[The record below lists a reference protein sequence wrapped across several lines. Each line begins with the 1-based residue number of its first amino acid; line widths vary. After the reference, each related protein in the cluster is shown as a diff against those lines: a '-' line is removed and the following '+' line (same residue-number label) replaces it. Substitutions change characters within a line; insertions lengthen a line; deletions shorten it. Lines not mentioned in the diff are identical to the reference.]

1 MIDPLSLHRRLL
13 TLDTHIDIPWPN
25 GADPFTDTARRVDL
39 PKMRR
44 GHLTAGCFAAYV
56 PQGPRSPEGRAA
68 ALSRALAMLEVIR
81 GMATTRNG
89 IEARLTTTVAETRQ
103 AHEAGAIAIIPAIEN
118 GHALGGDLANLA
130 RFRALGARYV
140 TLCHNGHNDL
150 CDSAHPRADLGDQ
163 AVLHHGLSAMGREAI
178 IEMNRLGMLVDVSH
192 LSRQAML
199 QAAML
204 SKTPVVATHSCVT
217 SLCDAARNM
226 DDQQLDALHEVG
238 GVIQITAVSA
248 FLRPRAR
255 PEDVTVSDFCDHIDY
270 VVRRIGLAHV
280 GISSDFDGGG
290 GFTGWRDASESAN
303 LTAEL
308 VRRGYGEH
316 EIAQLWGGN
325 FLRIME
331 QAETSQGASPVGA
344 GGSEAPPLR

>member
-1 MIDPLSLHRRLL
+1 MTDPLTLHQSLL

-25 GADPFTDTARRVDL
+25 GADPFSETARRVDL

-44 GHLTAGCFAAYV
+44 GYLRAGCFAAYV
-56 PQGPRSPEGRAA
+56 PQGPRTAEGRAA
-68 ALSRALAMLEVIR
+68 ALARALAMLETIR
-81 GMATTRNG
+81 GMAGTRNG
-89 IEARLTTTVAETRQ
+89 ITVRIASTVAEMRAAQ
-103 AHEAGAIAIIPAIEN
+103 AEDAIAVVPAVEN
-118 GHALGGDLANLA
+118 GHALGGDIANLA
-130 RFRALGARYV
+130 RFRALGARYM

-163 AVLHHGLSAMGREAI
+163 AALHHGLSEMGRAAI
-178 IEMNRLGMLVDVSH
+178 GEMNRLGMLVDVSH

-204 SKTPVVATHSCVT
+204 SKTPVVASHSCV
-217 SLCDAARNM
+217 SALCDAPRNM
-226 DDQQLDALHEVG
+226 DDQQLDALREVG

-248 FLRPRAR
+248 FVRPRAR

-270 VVRRIGLAHV
+270 VARRIGLGHV

-290 GFTGWRDASESAN
+290 GFNGWRDASDSAN
-303 LTAEL
+303 LTVEL
-308 VRRGYGEH
+308 VRRGYGAQ

-325 FLRIME
+325 FMRVME
-331 QAETSQGASPVGA
+331 QAESAA
-344 GGSEAPPLR
+344 EAA